1 MTKYERIELLE
12 AAQAQLSEAI
22 RNIEDAVQ
30 GTTYQSHARAYIV
43 GHLEGWLDAPDRFNM
58 GIQQYIDVFEVE
70 YDVEDEE

>member
-1 MTKYERIELLE
+1 MTKYERIQLLE

-43 GHLEGWLDAPDRFNM
+43 GHLEGWLDSPNRFNM
-58 GIQQYIDVFEVE
+58 GIQQYIDVFRVE
-70 YDVEDEE
+70 YDPEDEE